1 MEGNEDNDNDGYK
14 QKDIW
19 RQPSICN
26 PRDQKKQRTNLFQLA
41 GRSAF
46 KSDARMMAAH
56 SYDEFL
62 KILTRLH
69 LLRHQPSLGVCAA
82 VHVLLPLVVIQGN
95 FLL

>member
-1 MEGNEDNDNDGYK
+1 MEGNEDNDKDGYK
-14 QKDIW
+14 YKDIW
-19 RQPSICN
+19 RQPSKCN
-26 PRDQKKQRTNLFQLA
+26 PRDQKKQRTNVFQLA

-46 KSDARMMAAH
+46 KIDATMAAAH

-69 LLRHQPSLGVCAA
+69 RLLHQPPLGVCAA